1 MELAWN
7 YDVLVDIY
15 RIAKGF
21 INLFATL
28 KNDAVSDGKIWGGGE
43 QKKSKFRRY
52 LMLHSQV
59 SLPERNT
66 LM

>member
-1 MELAWN
+1 LRPDGAVALELAWN

-28 KNDAVSDGKIWGGGE
+28 KNDAVSDGKIWGGAN
-43 QKKSKFRRY
+43 KKSQNFAAI
-52 LMLHSQV
+52 
-59 SLPERNT
+59 
-66 LM
+66 

>member
-1 MELAWN
+1 LELAWN

-28 KNDAVSDGKIWGGGE
+28 KNDAVSDGKIWGGGRT
-43 QKKSKFRRY
+43 KKVKISPLFDVAFPG
-52 LMLHSQV
+52 LFA
-59 SLPERNT
+59 
-66 LM
+66 